1 MCTRS
6 CFTVAEVDK
15 IAADF
20 GHFLRPQAERVVGL
34 EADIQPVFFG
44 FYAAPPQVRDAFGM
58 NLDTTRGN

>member
-6 CFTVAEVDK
+6 CFTFAEVEK

-20 GHFLRPQAERVVGL
+20 GYSLQPQAERVVGL
-34 EADIQPVFFG
+34 EADIQPGFFG

-58 NLDTTRGN
+58 NLDTTRGD